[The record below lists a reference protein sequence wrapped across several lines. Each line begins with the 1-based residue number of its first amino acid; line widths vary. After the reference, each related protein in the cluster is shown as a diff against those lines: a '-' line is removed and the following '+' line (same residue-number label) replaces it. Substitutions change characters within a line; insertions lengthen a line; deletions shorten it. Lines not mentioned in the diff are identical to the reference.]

1 VCSGGLGP
9 LPHQPPGFISPSH
22 AGKGITMSDTNLVI
36 LNGRLCADAEFTHR
50 ERFVAVR
57 LRIATS
63 YSYLNDQQERVE
75 KSEFHTV
82 RVNITEAQVPAWR
95 DRCLKG
101 RRMQVQGML
110 ITDEVKRDGQ
120 ESKFYTFI
128 RARSVD
134 VTLPEVLARHSDAPS
149 ESVSSP
155 KPPLQAPPVAPSGLR
170 GREDTLTFN

>member
-1 VCSGGLGP
+1 
-9 LPHQPPGFISPSH
+9 
-22 AGKGITMSDTNLVI
+22 MSDTNLVI

-50 ERFVAVR
+50 ERFVVVK

-63 YSYLNDQQERVE
+63 HSYLNDKQERVE
-75 KSEFHTV
+75 KSEYHTV

-110 ITDEVKRDGQ
+110 CTDEVKRDGH
-120 ESKFYTFI
+120 ESKFYTFV
-128 RARSVD
+128 RARSGD
-134 VTLPEVLARHSDAPS
+134 VTLPEALARTTDATS
-149 ESVSSP
+149 EAAASANATS
-155 KPPLQAPPVAPSGLR
+155 KPPLQAPPVAPAGLR